1 MLTQLRLCRRPG
13 AALPSRTAAEDMV
26 EIAACIGLDAA
37 ALRRVVEE
45 GAD

>member
-1 MLTQLRLCRRPG
+1 VAGVRYLRRPG
-13 AALPSRTAAEDMV
+13 AALPSRTAEEDV
-26 EIAACIGLDAA
+26 TEIAARFGLDAA

>member
-1 MLTQLRLCRRPG
+1 MGIRRSEPRQPHDRIQRPRC
-13 AALPSRTAAEDMV
+13 AARF
-26 EIAACIGLDAA
+26 GLDAA